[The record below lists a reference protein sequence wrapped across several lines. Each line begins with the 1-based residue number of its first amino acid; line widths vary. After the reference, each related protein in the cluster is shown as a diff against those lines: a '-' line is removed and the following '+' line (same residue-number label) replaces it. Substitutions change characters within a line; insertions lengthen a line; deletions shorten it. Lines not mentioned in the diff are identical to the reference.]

1 VRRRF
6 HALIGGKKLHVT
18 LDSDRFAR
26 SKPIVMNEALSE
38 LRFDV
43 ESENPNDHVARLELA
58 GSAAGRYTVRV
69 GGQIVRPTKEG
80 SVFEVAV
87 TGRSATVHVEI
98 G

>member
-1 VRRRF
+1 
-6 HALIGGKKLHVT
+6 
-18 LDSDRFAR
+18 
-26 SKPIVMNEALSE
+26 MNEALSE